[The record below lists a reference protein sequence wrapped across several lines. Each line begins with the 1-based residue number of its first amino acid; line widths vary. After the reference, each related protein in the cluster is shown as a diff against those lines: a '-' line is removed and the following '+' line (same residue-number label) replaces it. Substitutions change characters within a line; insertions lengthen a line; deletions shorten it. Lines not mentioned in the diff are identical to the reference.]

1 MKKPDLTKTRV
12 IVPLALVATILWGS
26 AYPCIKLGYEWFGM
40 AAEDIPAKL
49 LFAGI
54 RFILAG
60 LLTLAF
66 GAVSGRRVPAPQKE
80 NIPGIIALGL
90 VLTMLHY
97 IFFYIGL
104 ANTTGAKGAIVYG
117 TSTFFAVL
125 LAAACYKSDRLNPRK
140 GAGCLLGFAGIV
152 YVNLGSGGLEGG
164 FSFAG
169 EGCMLT
175 AAVLFAAGNLMSKR
189 LSQREASVTIT
200 GWQLTVGGAVLAAAG
215 VIFGGG
221 FEMVTGRGIGLL
233 FYLSL
238 LSAVAFTVWTLLLQA
253 NSMGRVTI
261 FNFLVPIFGVILSGM
276 ILGEDILTLRNVISL
291 ACVSIGIY
299 LVNSRRAH
307 EEG

>member
-1 MKKPDLTKTRV
+1 MKKPDLTKTGV
-12 IVPLALVATILWGS
+12 IVALALVATILWGS

-40 AAEDIPAKL
+40 AAEDIPAKF

-54 RFILAG
+54 RFALAG

-66 GAVSGRRVPAPQKE
+66 GTVSGKKFPVPKKE
-80 NIPGIIALGL
+80 NIPGILALSL

-104 ANTTGAKGAIVYG
+104 ANTTGVKGAIVYG

-125 LAAACYKSDRLNPRK
+125 LAAVCYKSDRLNLRK
-140 GAGCLLGFAGIV
+140 GLGCLLGFAGIV
-152 YVNLGSGGLEGG
+152 YVNLGSGGLDGG

-175 AAVLFAAGNLMSKR
+175 AAVLFAVGNLMSKR
-189 LSQREASVTIT
+189 LSQREAPVTIT
-200 GWQLTVGGAVLAAAG
+200 GWQLTVGGLVLAAAG
-215 VIFGGG
+215 IALGGG
-221 FEMVTGRGIGLL
+221 FEVVTGKGIGLL
-233 FYLSL
+233 LYLSL

-276 ILGEDILTLRNVISL
+276 ILGEDFLTLRNILSL
-291 ACVSIGIY
+291 ACVSLGIY
-299 LVNSRRAH
+299 LVNGSAAH